1 MKSKSPVFAIFKKEF
16 QSYFISP
23 IAYIVIV
30 LFLLVTGWL
39 FFSTFFLYNQAEMR
53 NFFSLLPLIFSFIIP
68 AVTMRLFSEEINI
81 GSYETLITLPV
92 TLIDV
97 VLGKFLGALSFMI
110 VVLVPTL
117 FYAISV
123 AFLGDL
129 DWGPVV
135 GGYLGAILL
144 SGAYVAIGMFASS
157 LTRNQ
162 IVAFII
168 AMGIS
173 FLLAFVDKML
183 FFLPA
188 GIIGF
193 FQYLGSDYHFQNIS
207 KGVIDSRDLIYFL
220 SISFVALYG
229 SHIVMQEKK

>member
-1 MKSKSPVFAIFKKEF
+1 MQHKSPIWAIFKKEL
-16 QSYFISP
+16 QSYFVSP
-23 IAYIVIV
+23 IAYIVMV
-30 LFLLVTGWL
+30 LFLLISGWL
-39 FFSTFFLYNQAEMR
+39 FFSTFFIYNQAEMR
-53 NFFSLLPLIFSFIIP
+53 GFFSLLPLIFSFIIP

-92 TLIDV
+92 TLNDV
-97 VLGKFLGALSFMI
+97 ILGKFLGALIFMV
-110 VVLVPTL
+110 VVLFPTL
-117 FYAISV
+117 IYAITVSL
-123 AFLGDL
+123 LGDL
-129 DWGPVV
+129 DWGPVI

-144 SGAYVAIGMFASS
+144 AGAYIAIGMFASS

-168 AMGIS
+168 ALGIS
-173 FLLAFVDKML
+173 FFLAFLDKML

-188 GIIGF
+188 GVVNF

-220 SISFVALYG
+220 SVGFVSLYG
-229 SHIVMQEKK
+229 NRLVMLGKK